1 MDSSHMISQATSEH
15 IKMKLNDMQE
25 LLKDF
30 QRFVALESH
39 CSDAVKV
46 KLDEITKILMTGL
59 EIPCDEEGTG
69 ISVDDAMYV
78 AESYMNV
85 NMLVVQAFS
94 AGLSCGRARFDDNF
108 MQNFEDNQVRNA
120 IDDII

>member
-1 MDSSHMISQATSEH
+1 MDSSHMISQATSER
-15 IKMKLNDMQE
+15 IKMKLEDMPE

-30 QRFVALESH
+30 QRFIKLEPY
-39 CSDAVKV
+39 CGEAVRA
-46 KLDEITKILMTGL
+46 KLDELTKVIMSGL

-78 AESYMNV
+78 AENYMNV
-85 NMLVVQAFS
+85 NMLMIQAFS
-94 AGLSCGRARFDDNF
+94 AGMSCGRARFDDNF
-108 MQNFEDNQVRNA
+108 MQNFKNNYVRKA